1 MEDSTESDKS
11 KKFSKTKKQVEAIK
25 LLCQSALYTMLF
37 GGGRSGK
44 TFIIIYTLI
53 IRALKCKSRHLIL
66 RKNFNHC
73 KTSIWLDTLPK
84 VISAAFPK
92 IKRLIIHDK
101 TDYYLKFPNGSEIW
115 IGGLDDKDRVEKIL
129 GKEYSSVYFNESSQ
143 LDLSSINIAMT
154 RLAEKN
160 ELRKKAYFD
169 MNPPHKRHW
178 TYRMFIKHIHP
189 KTKKELPPDNYVSLQ
204 MNPDDNLENIDE
216 AYLDIL
222 EGLPEKEKKRFKKGE
237 FADDDEGCLFKPE
250 YIERIYE
257 IPDFDRIV
265 VSIDPAATSNDNS
278 NETGITVEARKGD
291 FGYVLVDLSGKYK
304 PSEWG
309 QIAVDLYYK
318 WEADRIIGE
327 INNGGEMIEAV
338 IRNVDPN
345 VSYKSVRATR
355 GKVKRAEPVAALYEK
370 NKIFHY
376 GVLDKLEEQMETFET
391 VERSGNESPDR
402 VDSMVWGFTE
412 LFDISQG
419 QIMMTIL

>member
-1 MEDSTESDKS
+1 MSN
-11 KKFSKTKKQVEAIK
+11 KKPAKFKKTKKQIEAIK
-25 LLCQSALYTMLF
+25 LLCQYALYVMLF

-84 VISAAFPK
+84 VISVAFPK
-92 IKRLIIHDK
+92 IKHLIIPDK
-101 TDYYLKFPNGSEIW
+101 TDYYFKFPNGSEIW

-143 LDLSSINIAMT
+143 LDLNSINIAMT

-160 ELRKKAYFD
+160 ELKKKAYFD
-169 MNPPHKRHW
+169 MNPPNKRHW
-178 TYRMFIKHIHP
+178 TYKMFIKHIHP

-237 FADDDEGCLFKPE
+237 FADDDEGCLFKSE
-250 YIERIYE
+250 YIERIYD

-265 VSIDPAATSNDNS
+265 VSIDPAVTSNDNS

-291 FGYVLVDLSGKYK
+291 FGYVLEDLSGIYK

-338 IRNVDPN
+338 IRNIDRN

-370 NKIFHY
+370 HKIFHY
-376 GVLDKLEEQMETFET
+376 GVLDRLEEQMETFET

-402 VDSMVWGFTE
+402 VDSMVWGFIE